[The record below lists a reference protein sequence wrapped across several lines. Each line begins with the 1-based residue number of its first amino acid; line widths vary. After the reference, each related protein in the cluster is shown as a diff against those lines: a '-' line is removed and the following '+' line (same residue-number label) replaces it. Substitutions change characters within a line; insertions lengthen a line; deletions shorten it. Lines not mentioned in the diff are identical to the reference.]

1 MGDFNWL
8 KNIVKNNQ
16 KLLNILHHQKNLFF
30 VCVCIQWMHLLY
42 SLQKHGKKMM
52 LKLVKNGSEMRI
64 NQKHLEKSLDI
75 ANIADRSQYY
85 SSKFRKIR
93 RKIQE
98 CGKY

>member
-1 MGDFNWL
+1 MDAFA
-8 KNIVKNNQ
+8 
-16 KLLNILHHQKNLFF
+16 LFTTEA
-30 VCVCIQWMHLLY
+30 W
-42 SLQKHGKKMM
+42 KKMM